1 MTMKIHTMLF
11 CIALVAMAN
20 LYCSRTDYAAA
31 LVGTWQLTGD
41 TCDTGGSCQKEIM
54 TDEGSG
60 DTFTGDGFYVTRR
73 SRNGYAL
80 QGRTIS
86 FASAQ
91 NLCGTREAEITSLTG
106 DELLL
111 KCGSTIRRYVRIR
124 NR

>member
-1 MTMKIHTMLF
+1 MKLQIMLS
-11 CIALVAMAN
+11 CIALVTIAH
-20 LYCSRTDYAAA
+20 LSCSRTDYAAS

-73 SRNGYAL
+73 SRNGYSL
-80 QGRTIS
+80 QGGTIS
-86 FASAQ
+86 FASTQ
-91 NLCGTREAEITSLTG
+91 NLCGTREAEIASLTG

-111 KCGSTIRRYVRIR
+111 KCGSTIRRFARLK